1 MIIDE
6 SEYLAH
12 YGVLRRSGRYPW
24 GSGGTPEQNHRSFL
38 GMVEAMRAEG
48 LSDAEIARGFG
59 MTNSGKELST
69 REFKAMRSI
78 ALNEVKAA
86 NVAMAERLRAKGMS
100 PTEIARQMGLAGES
114 SARALL
120 APGASARADA
130 QKLAGDLLKDQIAS
144 GGYLDVGAGTEL
156 YMNMS
161 RTKLDSVLT
170 GLKNEGYEVV
180 NIQIDQVGSDR
191 KTNTKVLAPEGTTY
205 RDIVTNKDGIKTIAV
220 KITDDGVEHVRPPEM
235 LDSKRVKINYKEDGG
250 EAADGTMY
258 IRPGVKDLDM
268 GGAQYSQVRIAVD
281 GTHYIKGMA
290 VYKDD
295 LPKGVDV
302 VFNTNKSATGNK
314 LDALKPMKTTPDG
327 KLDIENP
334 FGATIKPGG
343 QRGVLNIVNEEGD
356 WSQWSKNLP
365 SQMLSKQKHT
375 LAKEQLDKVSN
386 AKRAELDEILSLTN
400 PTVRKKLLES
410 YSDDVDSASVHLKAA
425 QMPRQ
430 ATQVILPVSSLK
442 DTEVYAPNFRNGE
455 RVALVRFP
463 HGGTFEIPEV
473 TVNNRNPEAQRLLGT
488 KAKDAIGIN
497 AKVAERLSGADF
509 DGDTVLVIPNGSGK
523 IKSSPQLQGLKDFNP
538 QKRYPGYEGM
548 KPMSARQKQQEM
560 GKASN
565 LITDMTIKGANDH
578 EIAAAVRHSMV
589 VIDAEKHKLNYKQS
603 AIDNNIA
610 SLKKKYQ
617 STPGVDGQGASTL
630 ISRTTSDQMVNK
642 RKFGFK
648 IDPSTGEK
656 VYTET
661 GESYTTQKV
670 NKKTGAITET
680 TVIKKSKSTKG
691 AEAKDAH
698 ELSSGTVIE
707 KVYAD
712 HSNKLKA
719 MANEARKAQVSTKAI
734 PYSASARKVYAPEV
748 QTLDAK
754 LNIALKNAPR
764 ERQAQV
770 IAGAVVKQKRDANPG
785 MEKDEL
791 KKVTA
796 KALATARQRTGASKD
811 LVQITA
817 NEWEAIQAGAVTNNK
832 LTQILNNTDLTVVK
846 QYATPR
852 QNTVMTTQKQQR
864 AQQLLAS
871 GRTRSEIA
879 DILGVP
885 VSTLTS
891 SLE

>member
-6 SEYLAH
+6 SDYLAH

-130 QKLAGDLLKDQIAS
+130 QKLAGDLLKDQIAN

-268 GGAQYSQVRIAVD
+268 GGAQYAQVRIAVD

-314 LDALKPMKTTPDG
+314 LDALKPMKTTQDG

-410 YSDDVDSASVHLKAA
+410 YSDDVDSAAVHLKAA

-463 HGGTFEIPEV
+463 HGGTFEIPDV

-488 KAKDAIGIN
+488 KAKDAIGVN
-497 AKVAERLSGADF
+497 SKVAERLSGADF

-548 KPMSARQKQQEM
+548 KPMTARQKQQEM

-565 LITDMTIKGANDH
+565 LITDMKIKGANDH
-578 EIAAAVRHSMV
+578 EMAAAVRHSMV

-617 STPGVDGQGASTL
+617 STPGSEGQGASTL
-630 ISRTTSDQMVNK
+630 ISRTTSDVMVNR

-670 NKKTGAITET
+670 NKKTGAITEK
-680 TVIKKSKSTKG
+680 VVVKQSKSTKG

-864 AQQLLAS
+864 AKQLLAS